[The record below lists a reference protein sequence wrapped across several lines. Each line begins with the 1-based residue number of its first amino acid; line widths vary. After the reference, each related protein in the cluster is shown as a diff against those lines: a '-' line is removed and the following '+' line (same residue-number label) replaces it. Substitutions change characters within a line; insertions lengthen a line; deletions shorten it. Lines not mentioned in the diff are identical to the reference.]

1 MLRNVM
7 LKTLR
12 DQRKAL
18 TFWGLGIGFFIII
31 TVLFYPS
38 FKDMPGMD
46 AFIEN
51 MPEAMGKLFLGEVE
65 DMTSPEGFLNSQL
78 FVFLIPTLFLW
89 FAISRGSG
97 AVAGE
102 EESGTLELLLTHP
115 IKRSR
120 ILVDKFMSM
129 TIAIMFLGF
138 VVWVSMTVGI
148 ILVDMDISL
157 FRVAEVTVSALLL
170 GLLYGT
176 LALFVGTTRGSR
188 SLSIGISSAI
198 GVSGYLINVL
208 FPIVDRLEPFQK
220 ISPFYYYM
228 GVDPLSNGLDFTHV
242 GVLIVAT
249 AILLPLSIFMFER
262 RDISS

>member
-12 DQRKAL
+12 DQRKSL
-18 TFWGLGIGFFIII
+18 TFWGLGIGFVIILTI
-31 TVLFYPS
+31 SFYPS

-51 MPEAMGKLFLGEVE
+51 MPEAMGKIFLGEVE

-78 FVFLIPTLFLW
+78 FVLLIPILFLW

-97 AVAGE
+97 AIAGE

-120 ILVDKFMSM
+120 ILVDKFLSM
-129 TIAIMFLGF
+129 VIAIMIIGF
-138 VVWVSMTVGI
+138 VVWVSMTLGI
-148 ILVDMDISL
+148 MLVDMGISL
-157 FRVAEVTVSALLL
+157 FRVAEVTLSALLL

-176 LALFVGTTRGSR
+176 FALFVGATKGSR
-188 SLSIGISSAI
+188 SLSIGVSSAVGI
-198 GVSGYLINVL
+198 AGYLVNVL

-220 ISPFYYYM
+220 LSPFYYYM
-228 GVDPLSNGLDFTHV
+228 GADPLSNGLDFTHV
-242 GVLIVAT
+242 GLLIVAT
-249 AILLPLSIFMFER
+249 AILLPLSIVMFER
-262 RDISS
+262 RDINS